1 MMKAAMT
8 IAAGSVEDTPLDR
21 GADMVTAAET
31 TSPAS
36 MYMELDQTICPD
48 LGVSLM
54 DVPNLMMILAGFN
67 PL

>member
-1 MMKAAMT
+1 MMKVAMT
-8 IAAGSVEDTPLDR
+8 TAAVSVEDASLQK
-21 GADMVTAAET
+21 GADIAAAET

>member
-8 IAAGSVEDTPLDR
+8 TAAGSVEDAPLDR